1 MSQAKII
8 QVRRPKDNLPHRER
22 RALTDLSR
30 NKNILLKKANKGT
43 ATVIM
48 NRQDKIKQRQ
58 SLLDDR
64 NNYQP
69 TRPMIESASQKVQ
82 QLVNSLSQEGHI
94 DSMKEKWLSLTPYPP
109 RNVISDGWVTLKRI
123 SEKLIFWRHDWE
135 ARVLSF
141 VLLAGDILSFYV
153 SQSSVEFVF
162 SF

>member
-94 DSMKEKWLSLTPYPP
+94 DSMKEK
-109 RNVISDGWVTLKRI
+109 
-123 SEKLIFWRHDWE
+123 
-135 ARVLSF
+135 
-141 VLLAGDILSFYV
+141 
-153 SQSSVEFVF
+153 
-162 SF
+162 